1 MVTRAKHRWV
11 RGLIRLAISGLFLVI
26 FGLHVQGTLRL
37 ELIDRIESYLY
48 DARVQLTMPG
58 TVDERIVIVEIDE
71 ASLAVLGQW
80 PWSRDTLAGIV
91 DALFDEY
98 LIDILGFDVYYVE
111 EEETSGKRVL
121 NDLAATAL
129 GNLPEFQVEY
139 RRLQMTLDKDT
150 QFAES
155 FIARDVVP
163 GFIFKNFLVA
173 DEPEATGDLP
183 PPLFRRDAIAG
194 WTVPFVEARGYL
206 GNLSQLQQNA
216 ETGGFV
222 DTPLIDADGVYR
234 RMPLVQRYRGDLY
247 PTLSLAIAR
256 LALGS
261 PPVSFVFATSD
272 PDQYSG
278 LNLEAFRLGEQDI
291 AVDEKAAVYIP
302 FRGRQGS
309 FNYVSARSVLDGTA
323 PRDKLAGKIVLFG
336 ATAVG
341 LHDLRPTPVGARYA
355 GVEAHANLIAGLL
368 DGTIKQ
374 QPPYSA
380 GLELFVLMVLA
391 LLTGLLLP
399 GLGALAGLLMVL
411 GIVAVALAAN
421 LWMWSYLD
429 LVVPL
434 ASMLS
439 YTLVVGLLQI
449 NYGYFIESR
458 SKRHLSKV
466 FGQYVPL
473 EIVEEL
479 EGGGAELSL
488 EGESRDM
495 SVLFSDVR
503 GFTSISEKL
512 DAKELTQ
519 LMNEFLTPVTKV
531 IHEHRGTIDKYM
543 GDCVMAFW
551 GAPLEDADHAQH
563 AVLAG
568 LALIK
573 KTTDLG
579 EPFKARG
586 WPPIAVGVGVSS
598 GEMNVGNMGSE
609 FRMAYTVMGDTVNLG
624 SRLEGLTKHYGVQMI
639 VSEGTMRR
647 TPGIA
652 FRELDLV
659 RVKGKSEPVAIYEP
673 LGLADGLDEPARVA
687 VARFAEI
694 LEHYRAQDWDA
705 AERLLRLAA
714 AREDELLYNT
724 YLDRIELFRKDPPPP
739 DWDGVFEHLS
749 K

>member
-1 MVTRAKHRWV
+1 MTSRSTHRLV

-26 FGLHVQGTLRL
+26 FGLHVQGSQRL
-37 ELIDRIESYLY
+37 ELVDRIESYLY
-48 DARVQLTMPG
+48 DARVQLTMPD
-58 TVDERIVIVEIDE
+58 TVDDRIVIVEIDE
-71 ASLAVLGQW
+71 ASLSVLGQW

-91 DALFDEY
+91 DALFDDY
-98 LIDILGFDVYYVE
+98 LIHILGFDVFYVE

-121 NDLAATAL
+121 DDLAATAL
-129 GNLPEFQVEY
+129 GDLPEFQAEY
-139 RRLQMTLDKDT
+139 RRLQTTLDRDT

-163 GFIFKNFLVA
+163 GFLFKYFLAA
-173 DEPEATGDLP
+173 DEPEATGELP
-183 PPLFRRDAIAG
+183 PPLIRGNAIAG
-194 WTVPFVEARGYL
+194 WTVPFLSARGYV
-206 GNLSQLQQNA
+206 GNLAQLQQNA

-222 DTPLIDADGVYR
+222 DTPLIDADGVFR
-234 RMPLVQRYRGDLY
+234 RTPLVQRYRGDLY

-272 PDQYSG
+272 PNKRSG

-291 AVDEKAAVYIP
+291 AVDEQAAVFIP

-323 PRDKLAGKIVLFG
+323 PRDKLEGKIVLFG
-336 ATAVG
+336 ATAAG
-341 LHDLRPTPVGARYA
+341 LHDLRSTPVGKLYA

-374 QPPYSA
+374 QPSYSA
-380 GLELFVLMVLA
+380 GLELVVLVVLA
-391 LLTGLLLP
+391 LLTGWVLP

-411 GIVAVALAAN
+411 SIVAVALAGN
-421 LWMWSYLD
+421 LWMWSYLG

-434 ASMLS
+434 ASTLT
-439 YTLVVGLLQI
+439 YTLFVGLLQI
-449 NYGYFIESR
+449 NYGYFIESH
-458 SKRHLSKV
+458 SKRQLSKV

-479 EGGGAELSL
+479 EGGSAELSL
-488 EGESRDM
+488 EGETRDM
-495 SVLFSDVR
+495 SVLFTDVR

-512 DAKELTQ
+512 DAKELT
-519 LMNEFLTPVTKV
+519 LFMNEFLTPVTTV

-543 GDCVMAFW
+543 GDAVMAFW
-551 GAPLEDADHAQH
+551 GAPLEDAEHARN
-563 AVLAG
+563 AVIAG
-568 LALIK
+568 LALIQ
-573 KTTDLG
+573 KTADLG

-598 GEMNVGNMGSE
+598 GDMNVGNMGSE

-639 VSEGTMRR
+639 VSEGTMRKV
-647 TPGIA
+647 PDVA

-659 RVKGKSEPVAIYEP
+659 RVKGKFEPVAIYEP
-673 LGLADGLDEPARVA
+673 LGPEDALDDPAREV

-694 LEHYRAQDWDA
+694 IKLYRAQDWDGA
-705 AERLLRLAA
+705 LSLLRLAA
-714 AREDELLYNT
+714 AQEDELLYNR
-724 YLDRIELFRKDPPPP
+724 YLERIELFRKDPPPP

>member
-1 MVTRAKHRWV
+1 MSTRAINRWV
-11 RGLIRLAISGLFLVI
+11 RSLTRLGISGLFLVI
-26 FGLHVQGTLRL
+26 FGLHVQGSQRL
-37 ELIDRIESYLY
+37 ELIDRVESYLY
-48 DARVQLTMPG
+48 DARVQLTMPN

-80 PWSRDTLAGIV
+80 PWSRETLAGIV

-98 LIDILGFDVYYVE
+98 LIHILGFDVYYVE

-129 GNLPEFQVEY
+129 GDLPEFQAEY
-139 RRLQMTLDKDT
+139 RRLQMTLDRDT

-163 GFIFKNFLVA
+163 GFIFKSSLTA
-173 DEPEATGDLP
+173 DEPEAIGELP
-183 PPLFRRDAIAG
+183 PPLIRGDAITG
-194 WTVPFVEARGYL
+194 WTVPFVDAKGYL
-206 GNLSQLQQNA
+206 GNLSVLQQNA

-222 DTPLIDADGVYR
+222 DTPLIDPDGVFR

-272 PDQYSG
+272 PGQYSG
-278 LNLEAFRLGEQDI
+278 LNLEAFRLGEHDI

-323 PRDKLAGKIVLFG
+323 PRDILEGKIVLFG

-380 GLELFVLMVLA
+380 GLELFVLVVLG
-391 LLTGLLLP
+391 LLTGLVLP

-411 GIVAVALAAN
+411 GIVAVALAGN
-421 LWMWSYLD
+421 LWMWSYLG

-434 ASMLS
+434 AA
-439 YTLVVGLLQI
+439 TLTYALLVGLLQI

-458 SKRHLSKV
+458 SKRQLSKV

-512 DAKELTQ
+512 DPKELTQ

-551 GAPLEDADHAQH
+551 GAPLEDADHAQN

-568 LALIK
+568 LALIQ
-573 KTTDLG
+573 KTTDLS

-639 VSEGTMRR
+639 VSERTMRKV
-647 TPGIA
+647 PDMA

-659 RVKGKSEPVAIYEP
+659 RVKGKLEPVAIFEP
-673 LGLADGLDEPARVA
+673 LGLAEGLDEPAREA
-687 VARFAEI
+687 VARFSEI
-694 LEHYRAQDWDA
+694 LKHYRAQDWDA
-705 AERLLRLAA
+705 AERLLVLAA
-714 AREDELLYNT
+714 AEKDELLYNT
-724 YLDRIELFRKDPPPP
+724 YLGRIELFRKDPPPP
-739 DWDGVFEHLS
+739 AWDGVFEHLS

>member
-1 MVTRAKHRWV
+1 
-11 RGLIRLAISGLFLVI
+11 
-26 FGLHVQGTLRL
+26 
-37 ELIDRIESYLY
+37 
-48 DARVQLTMPG
+48 
-58 TVDERIVIVEIDE
+58 
-71 ASLAVLGQW
+71 
-80 PWSRDTLAGIV
+80 
-91 DALFDEY
+91 
-98 LIDILGFDVYYVE
+98 
-111 EEETSGKRVL
+111 
-121 NDLAATAL
+121 
-129 GNLPEFQVEY
+129 
-139 RRLQMTLDKDT
+139 
-150 QFAES
+150 
-155 FIARDVVP
+155 
-163 GFIFKNFLVA
+163 
-173 DEPEATGDLP
+173 
-183 PPLFRRDAIAG
+183 
-194 WTVPFVEARGYL
+194 
-206 GNLSQLQQNA
+206 
-216 ETGGFV
+216 
-222 DTPLIDADGVYR
+222 
-234 RMPLVQRYRGDLY
+234 
-247 PTLSLAIAR
+247 
-256 LALGS
+256 
-261 PPVSFVFATSD
+261 
-272 PDQYSG
+272 
-278 LNLEAFRLGEQDI
+278 
-291 AVDEKAAVYIP
+291 
-302 FRGRQGS
+302 
-309 FNYVSARSVLDGTA
+309 NYVSARSVLDGTA
-323 PRDKLAGKIVLFG
+323 PRDMLEGKIVLFG

-380 GLELFVLMVLA
+380 GLELFVLVVLG
-391 LLTGLLLP
+391 LLTGLVLP

-411 GIVAVALAAN
+411 GIVATALAAN
-421 LWMWSYLD
+421 LWMWSYLG

-434 ASMLS
+434 AATLT

-512 DAKELTQ
+512 DAKELTRF
-519 LMNEFLTPVTKV
+519 MNEFLTPVTKV

-551 GAPLEDADHAQH
+551 GAPLEDAHHAQH

-568 LALIK
+568 LALIQ
-573 KTTDLG
+573 KTTDLS

-647 TPGIA
+647 APGIA

-659 RVKGKSEPVAIYEP
+659 RVKGKSEPVAIFQP
-673 LGLADGLDEPARVA
+673 LGSADGLDEPAHAV

-694 LEHYRAQDWDA
+694 LEHYRAQDWDD
-705 AERLLRLAA
+705 AERMLRQAA
-714 AREDELLYNT
+714 AREDELLYNI